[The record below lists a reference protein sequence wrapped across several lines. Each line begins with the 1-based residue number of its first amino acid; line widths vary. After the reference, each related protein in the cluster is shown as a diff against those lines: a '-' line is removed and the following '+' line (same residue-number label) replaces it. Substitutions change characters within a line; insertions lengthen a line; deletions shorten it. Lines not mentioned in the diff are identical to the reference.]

1 MKTLLQRVIQDKE
14 TNLYPVW
21 LMRQA
26 GRYMPEYMA
35 MKQQSDGFL
44 DMALTPWKAAEI
56 TMQPINAF
64 DMDAAIIFSDILVI
78 NYALGQELDYTPSPV
93 LGPYKE
99 SFFDTPLD
107 QFSER
112 CEPVYE
118 AIRKV
123 RKELNDS
130 KSLIGFAAA
139 PWTLCKYM
147 CHGKHKLDVVQ
158 KLIPYII
165 NHLLQQIE
173 AGCDTIQIF
182 DSHAG
187 DISNEDFQEFII
199 DPTKSIVDAIRANYP
214 EVCIIAF
221 PRLVGPLINDY
232 IEQVNPDA
240 INISDDLPIDE
251 INGEVIQGGISVK
264 RLIKGED
271 ITPVLEKM
279 KDKPYIVNLA
289 HGIDKTTPVE
299 NVKNF
304 VNAVKD
310 FRNSLAEV
318 DNNL

>member
-1 MKTLLQRVIQDKE
+1 MKTLLQRVIQNKE

-35 MKQQSDGFL
+35 MKAKSNGFL
-44 DMALTPWKAAEI
+44 DMAMTPWKAAEI
-56 TMQPINAF
+56 TMQPILEF

-78 NYALGQELDYTPSPV
+78 NYALGQELDYNPSPD

-99 SFFDTPLD
+99 SFFDTTLD

-118 AIRKV
+118 AIRK
-123 RKELNDS
+123 
-130 KSLIGFAAA
+130 LIGFAAA

-147 CHGKHKLDVVQ
+147 CHGEQRLDVVQ

-165 NHLLQQIE
+165 DHLSNQIE
-173 AGCDTIQIF
+173 EGCDTVQIF

-187 DISNEDFQEFII
+187 DISEEDFQEFII
-199 DPTKSIVDAIRANYP
+199 TPTKIIVDTIRARYP
-214 EVCIIAF
+214 HVCIIAF
-221 PRLVGPLINDY
+221 PRLVGLLINDY

-240 INISDDLPIDE
+240 INISDDLPVDE
-251 INGEVIQGGISVK
+251 INGEVLQGGIAIK

-271 ITPVLEKM
+271 ITPVLDKM
-279 KDKPYIVNLA
+279 KDRPYIVNLA

-299 NVKNF
+299 NVRNL
-304 VNAVKD
+304 VNTVKEY
-310 FRNSLAEV
+310 RKHV
-318 DNNL
+318 